1 MAKGKDDKVVREIIA
16 RYGTTIDLKSS
27 PYLIVEIIRQYG
39 PRVDGG
45 VAASCLP
52 PGGPPALVDP
62 SRIIL
67 ELKAKL
73 AEVDRLS
80 SALQKAL
87 KAKAPVQPKAKPN
100 APARASTKAKRK

>member
-27 PYLIVEIIRQYG
+27 PYLIIEIIRQYG
-39 PRVDGG
+39 SRVDGG

-87 KAKAPVQPKAKPN
+87 KAKAPGQPKAKPKG
-100 APARASTKAKRK
+100 PAKASTRAKRR